1 MYHYSGEGHLIS
13 LLHSTVTP
21 SIPLHCQTPYPIP
34 LSCPYP
40 TPLTH
45 SPYPLHCHVPTPLH
59 CHAPI
64 HPTIMHSLP
73 HSSNTLSVPAPL
85 SHPYPTSLS
94 CPLPHCI
101 LCSLLSPLL
110 SPLRIHFAPVIYLP
124 HSFCYTD

>member
-1 MYHYSGEGHLIS
+1 MKDISSPYSTPWLRPFTHF
-13 LLHSTVTP
+13 TVTP
-21 SIPLHCQTPYPIP
+21 PI
-34 LSCPYP
+34 SF
-40 TPLTH
+40 
-45 SPYPLHCHVPTPLH
+45 HCHAPTPLH

-73 HSSNTLSVPAPL
+73 HSSNMLSVPAPL